1 MLDVGWTELLL
12 IGVVALIVIGPKD
25 LPVMF
30 HSLGRITARA
40 RGMAREFSSAMEDAA
55 KASGIHEAT
64 REISDLKKM
73 ASPRGLGLDALTR
86 AADKF
91 EKWDPLEPVRDA
103 TSAVPD
109 PAAPPPAAPA
119 ATTSTSTSA
128 TATASASAAH
138 SASPA
143 TSATP
148 PVPPAAGSVRPT
160 TPAPGSTVSGL
171 GLGLPDPAPD
181 APPAPSAVATAS
193 AASGAPEPAHQP
205 GARRLHAVRRSDRS

>member
-109 PAAPPPAAPA
+109 PSAPPPAAPA
-119 ATTSTSTSA
+119 ATSTAA
-128 TATASASAAH
+128 TL
-138 SASPA
+138 ASPA

-148 PVPPAAGSVRPT
+148 AATPAAGSVRPAS
-160 TPAPGSTVSGL
+160 PAPGSTVSGL

>member
-119 ATTSTSTSA
+119 ATASTV
-128 TATASASAAH
+128 TASASAAT
-138 SASPA
+138 SVTAA

-148 PVPPAAGSVRPT
+148 SASSATGSPRPT
-160 TPAPGSTVSGL
+160 SPAPGSTVSGL